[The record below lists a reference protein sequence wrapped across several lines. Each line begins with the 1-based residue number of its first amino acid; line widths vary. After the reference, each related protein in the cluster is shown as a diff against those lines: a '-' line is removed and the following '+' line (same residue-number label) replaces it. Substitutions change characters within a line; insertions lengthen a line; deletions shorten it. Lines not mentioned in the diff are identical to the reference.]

1 LLAIAQ
7 YHALEKQLDKDWL
20 KPNKLKMLGGE
31 AAREK
36 LNREE
41 QNSKAS

>member
-1 LLAIAQ
+1 
-7 YHALEKQLDKDWL
+7 LDKDWL

-36 LNREE
+36 FIKE
-41 QNSKAS
+41 QQNAKTSL